1 MRKEVSLTARAVN
14 HKPPPLLP
22 DVEDLPIHTEGPRHL
37 IQGKKVGKTHEGQG
51 DDLVQTGQEGFAQR
65 RAKGRHSPWSRVPTR
80 ALGSGGGKPWC
91 NPRSACS
98 KAS

>member
-51 DDLVQTGQEGFAQR
+51 DDLVQTGQEGFAQ
-65 RAKGRHSPWSRVPTR
+65 KEGQGPPLPLVQGPHQGVG
-80 ALGSGGGKPWC
+80 LGWGKPWC